1 MVQTFKYHRPDLH
14 ENIEPAPMP
23 KPMDKYNVYYKQEP
37 FTSTTYKYEPYYE
50 KKYEPPPTMGN
61 LPEYVSNK
69 YDAYH
74 NPKIPYREVKQ
85 EGYER
90 TQPYQHVF
98 PKYYTTPYYEP
109 YKKPY
114 KPEEPY
120 KKEEPYKQEEPYKK
134 EEPYKQEE
142 PYKKEETYKPE
153 DPYNTDDS
161 NESDPYKSSEGSE
174 MEYYYYR

>member
-1 MVQTFKYHRPDLH
+1 MGYTTTTTTTTWYKPVKYHRPDLH

-142 PYKKEETYKPE
+142 AKE

-174 MEYYYYR
+174 MEY